1 MRNGARSLQYVLLAF
16 CAFAG
21 ASLIVIYLVA
31 PAIYVQM
38 LPVDTRV
45 GDDAHPPILTV
56 FLVGILL
63 LVVLLAVGVLR
74 RWRWVFWLVLLAFAF
89 SVLQIPANM
98 LELAGVVAL
107 HVPAWYGFLR
117 MLVASAQGII
127 AVWMILL
134 YRSNGVWGLG
144 KQTGMLRRM

>member
-1 MRNGARSLQYVLLAF
+1 MCNEARSLQYALLAF
-16 CAFAG
+16 CAFAS

-38 LPVDTRV
+38 LPVQTSA
-45 GDDAHPPILTV
+45 GDDAHPSILTV

-63 LVVLLAVGVLR
+63 LVALLAVGVLR
-74 RWRWVFWLVLLAFAF
+74 RWRWRFWLILVAFAC
-89 SVLQIPANM
+89 SVLQIPANV
-98 LELAGVVAL
+98 LELAGVVPL

-117 MLVASAQGII
+117 MLVASVQGII
-127 AVWMILL
+127 AVWMIRL

-144 KQTGMLRRM
+144 KHARMANRT